1 MKLNIQKYKN
11 ILMKIYLYNE
21 WDIGFRELEYKSRNL
36 ELYFDNIQINIQ
48 NLSFKIV
55 KPKLSVQIHFIKKM
69 TKKKYKQK
77 NN

>member
-1 MKLNIQKYKN
+1 MKLNIQKSKN
-11 ILMKIYLYNE
+11 TLMKIYLYNE
-21 WDIGFRELEYKSRNL
+21 WDIGFRKLEYKSRYL

-55 KPKLSVQIHFIKKM
+55 KPKLSVQIHFIKNIE
-69 TKKKYKQK
+69 KKKYEQK